1 LAKGYKVASD
11 GIARPFELVN
21 PPPAGALSSSAMDM
35 ARFMIAQ
42 LQDGR
47 YGDARILQ
55 ASTAELMHSPQ
66 YRPAPGLNGFDLGF
80 FQEDR
85 NGLHIIGHGGDT
97 VFFHSDLHLLLDK
110 GVGIFMSFNSA
121 GSRDAG
127 GIRMVRAAIFHDFL
141 DRYFPYSVT
150 ADPTWHSAKNDAAR
164 VVGWYQATRRNES
177 ALRMLY
183 LMGQTS
189 ITSQPDGTL
198 TVSMLTDDAGQP
210 LHWREVGPLQYREV
224 HGQDKLDFVTN
235 SDGSIRYWAT
245 DYIPAIEIFQR
256 MSTLKSLGS
265 VSPLVAV
272 ALVSALMTLV
282 IWLAGGLI
290 RRHYHVP
297 LNVPAE
303 LHRTRLLSRWG
314 ALVLFVDLLGWM
326 VLIVATGVNENLL
339 LQGTAAPWMGLL
351 YAVGVIALLGVVAIA
366 VHMVRCWLTARSW
379 PVRVGETLLALAAI
393 YLGWFILAFGLVS
406 FNTHF

>member
-1 LAKGYKVASD
+1 
-11 GIARPFELVN
+11 
-21 PPPAGALSSSAMDM
+21 
-35 ARFMIAQ
+35 
-42 LQDGR
+42 
-47 YGDARILQ
+47 
-55 ASTAELMHSPQ
+55 
-66 YRPAPGLNGFDLGF
+66 
-80 FQEDR
+80 
-85 NGLHIIGHGGDT
+85 
-97 VFFHSDLHLLLDK
+97 
-110 GVGIFMSFNSA
+110 
-121 GSRDAG
+121 
-127 GIRMVRAAIFHDFL
+127 
-141 DRYFPYSVT
+141 
-150 ADPTWHSAKNDAAR
+150 
-164 VVGWYQATRRNES
+164 
-177 ALRMLY
+177 
-183 LMGQTS
+183 
-189 ITSQPDGTL
+189 
-198 TVSMLTDDAGQP
+198 
-210 LHWREVGPLQYREV
+210 
-224 HGQDKLDFVTN
+224 
-235 SDGSIRYWAT
+235 
-245 DYIPAIEIFQR
+245 
-256 MSTLKSLGS
+256 
-265 VSPLVAV
+265 
-272 ALVSALMTLV
+272 MTLV